1 VIHCAASIE
10 FDLPLPEAAAAN
22 VTAALHVLDLARD
35 CRNLTSMV
43 GVSTAY
49 VSPHPGD
56 GEVTAERLAPLP
68 RPASRIYAS
77 ILEGSEDE
85 RALLAE
91 TGHPNT
97 YTLTKCLAEHLVSE
111 RCADVPLTL
120 VRPSIISASL
130 RRPFPGWIDSPAAFA
145 LLILSIATGRMRA
158 VIANPRGRV
167 DVVPCDAVAER
178 VVDAAF
184 QAIPA
189 TGDSPLIRH
198 AVAGYERS
206 PTLTQCRE
214 RIAGFFARNPPTAAG
229 GEAAGLRYLGP
240 DGFRYRYRH
249 WRHHLRRPDAR
260 LVAGRLDGTNR
271 LFAYFTSNTFRF
283 HSSVPLDDPGFE
295 PCAYIETVCR
305 GVARHL
311 LDVGET
317 EVSLA
322 GRQHPAPRSH
332 ARWATAQP
340 RGSLAIRSTAWLVAR
355 VLRRIADRVTFDW
368 RSFEH
373 ALEASPPDAPRVIV
387 ASHRSYLDFVLV
399 SYLAFAR
406 PDLGLAIP
414 HVAAAVEFARIPIIG
429 RILRRLHAFYLVRG
443 AGSEDKELTRQVH
456 ELIRAG
462 RTLEFFIEGRRSRS
476 RRFLPAHRGML
487 RSLQATGETIALLPV
502 AISYE
507 RVPEEATFLMELRG
521 SPTPAMRL
529 RDLLGWSWKAWRGR
543 IDLGR
548 VHVACGR
555 PVRLDL
561 GDDVHATSRDVM
573 AELRART
580 VLTTWH
586 LRAFLECE
594 SRALTGIDLAWL
606 RAAVE
611 RRGGRVLA
619 SRSKHPFGP
628 TLERSLRSQLEPLF
642 CDEAAHLYAGSPAME
657 RHLAS
662 IGSVARAG
670 STAADL
676 ADPRL
681 ARTVLALF
689 EPVRRAHLAAAL
701 RLGAPGDEL
710 EIASPRQLLQGQPDI
725 WGPDAESAFEH
736 LGELGILARIGG
748 RYVWGPRAREIEA
761 HRAACARPPL
771 QDFTAVYRT

>member
-1 VIHCAASIE
+1 
-10 FDLPLPEAAAAN
+10 
-22 VTAALHVLDLARD
+22 
-35 CRNLTSMV
+35 
-43 GVSTAY
+43 
-49 VSPHPGD
+49 
-56 GEVTAERLAPLP
+56 
-68 RPASRIYAS
+68 
-77 ILEGSEDE
+77 
-85 RALLAE
+85 
-91 TGHPNT
+91 
-97 YTLTKCLAEHLVSE
+97 
-111 RCADVPLTL
+111 
-120 VRPSIISASL
+120 
-130 RRPFPGWIDSPAAFA
+130 
-145 LLILSIATGRMRA
+145 
-158 VIANPRGRV
+158 
-167 DVVPCDAVAER
+167 
-178 VVDAAF
+178 
-184 QAIPA
+184 
-189 TGDSPLIRH
+189 
-198 AVAGYERS
+198 
-206 PTLTQCRE
+206 
-214 RIAGFFARNPPTAAG
+214 
-229 GEAAGLRYLGP
+229 
-240 DGFRYRYRH
+240 
-249 WRHHLRRPDAR
+249 
-260 LVAGRLDGTNR
+260 
-271 LFAYFTSNTFRF
+271 
-283 HSSVPLDDPGFE
+283 
-295 PCAYIETVCR
+295 
-305 GVARHL
+305 
-311 LDVGET
+311 
-317 EVSLA
+317 
-322 GRQHPAPRSH
+322 
-332 ARWATAQP
+332 
-340 RGSLAIRSTAWLVAR
+340 VAR

-771 QDFTAVYRT
+771 QDFTAMYRT